1 MKNFKKLYPV
11 QILALFFIVVIIIG
25 SFLLTMPI
33 SSSSGVM
40 TNYLDALFTATSAT
54 SVTGLVTLDTGTYWS
69 PFGTT
74 VILMLIQI
82 GGLGIMSF
90 TTFGVLKYGNKIS
103 LYTSL
108 LMKEALNVD
117 EFQGMSRMIRY
128 VIIFVVA
135 VELLGMIFKFCIC
148 T

>member
-1 MKNFKKLYPV
+1 MLCL
-11 QILALFFIVVIIIG
+11 Q
-25 SFLLTMPI
+25 LLLLLLLLV
-33 SSSSGVM
+33 S
-40 TNYLDALFTATSAT
+40 
-54 SVTGLVTLDTGTYWS
+54 VTLDTGTYWS

-135 VELLGMIFKFCIC
+135 VELLGMIF
-148 T
+148 